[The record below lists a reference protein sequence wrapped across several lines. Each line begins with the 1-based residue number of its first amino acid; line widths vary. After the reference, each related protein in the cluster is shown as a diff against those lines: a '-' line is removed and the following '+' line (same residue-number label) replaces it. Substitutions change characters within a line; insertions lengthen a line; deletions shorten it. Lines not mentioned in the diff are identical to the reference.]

1 MTREIAFFEQ
11 SSETGNTQIAMLFP
25 GDADAFIKI
34 LWTLKDH
41 VQNFQIEN
49 SQLVARIDEDTTV
62 RCDLSQILGSGV
74 SLCFK
79 VGTDSMRD
87 LRALSGNEDILV
99 LETANSKELIFT
111 NGEMAISLNK
121 ITHMEAIIVP
131 NMNDA
136 AIIGRAFETDK
147 GSKIRDFA
155 KSSSYVLLNIYQDQL
170 GTIERPDGRIF
181 CIGEYSLFEYQQMK
195 PTLVLRSY
203 SFLTVVSDEISLTI
217 TKLRDNTYNLRTRV
231 VSGFNMILNFFER
244 LFIEKE

>member
-1 MTREIAFFEQ
+1 MTLEIAFFEQ
-11 SSETGNTQIAMLFP
+11 SAETGNKQIVTLFP
-25 GDADAFIKI
+25 GDADAFIKT
-34 LWTLKDH
+34 LWILKDF
-41 VQNFQIEN
+41 VQSFQIKKSE
-49 SQLVARIDEDTTV
+49 LLAKLDEDTIV
-62 RCDLSQILGSGV
+62 QCDLSQILGAGV
-74 SLCFK
+74 SLSFK

-87 LRALSGNEDILV
+87 MRALTGNNDILI
-99 LETANSKELIFT
+99 LESANSHEFIFT
-111 NGEMAISLNK
+111 NGEVVTYLNK
-121 ITHMEAIIVP
+121 TTHIELINAP
-131 NMNDA
+131 SLDDA
-136 AIIGRAFETDK
+136 TIIGNTFETDK
-147 GSKIRDFA
+147 GSKIKDFA
-155 KSSSYVLLNIYQDQL
+155 KSFPYVLLNIYQDQL